1 MDAKDI
7 TNDMIIEYLERTS
20 YAGQKI
26 ESCNFTP
33 LGVHVCSYPL
43 SSEETERRR
52 HKTKEEK

>member
-26 ESCNFTP
+26 ESCYFTP
-33 LGVHVCSYPL
+33 FGILVRSARIPLG
-43 SSEETERRR
+43 EIE
-52 HKTKEEK
+52 